1 MDRAGR
7 FVELLENGKI
17 KKNILPNSSEDY
29 TLIQEQK
36 ELEEYVR
43 FLNSFAFDTLSECEV
58 ALYNGDEQV

>member
-1 MDRAGR
+1 MDRAGK

-43 FLNSFAFDTLSECEV
+43 FLNSFAFDTLRECEV

>member
-36 ELEEYVR
+36 ELEG
-43 FLNSFAFDTLSECEV
+43 FF
-58 ALYNGDEQV
+58 